1 MENQVLQQRK
11 VNSMNRDNP
20 VIRKFF
26 GGRKMLIATKHQKEK
41 VLQPLLEKMIGVQ
54 AVTTY
59 IDTDQFGTF
68 TGEINRVRSAFD
80 TARQKCL
87 AAHELTGESLILSSE
102 GSFGAHPVL
111 GFVPADEEMLL
122 LKDFKYDVE
131 YRAKVISTQTNFAGA
146 MHFEWEQVLFFA
158 SQVKFPSHGLI
169 VKKEKD
175 DTSEVIKDINDWS
188 KLKEAYNYFKS
199 KYGKAFVETDMRAMN
214 NPSRMKVIEE
224 AAQKLIS
231 VINTI
236 CPVCSSPGFEVKD
249 VLKGLPCSCC
259 NAPTQTAKAYVHGC
273 QFCGHSENR
282 SLEKKQKEDPM
293 FCDEC
298 NP

>member
-1 MENQVLQQRK
+1 
-11 VNSMNRDNP
+11 MNTDNTA
-20 VIRKFF
+20 IKKFF
-26 GGRKMLIATKHQKEK
+26 SGRKMLIATKHQKEK
-41 VLQPLLEKMIGVQ
+41 VLKPVLEQYLEVN

-59 IDTDQFGTF
+59 IDTDRFGTF
-68 TGEINRVRSAFD
+68 TGEVDRERSAFE
-80 TARQKCL
+80 TARQKCIV
-87 AAHELTGESLILSSE
+87 ANELTGETLILASE

-122 LKDFKYDVE
+122 LKDFVHGVE

-175 DTSEVIKDINDWS
+175 DTSEVLKDINDWS
-188 KLKEAYNYFKS
+188 KLKEAFIYFQN
-199 KYGKAFVETDMRAMN
+199 KYGKAFVETDMRAMY
-214 NPSRMKVIEE
+214 NPTRMKVIEE
-224 AAQKLIS
+224 AAHKLVS
-231 VINTI
+231 VISTT
-236 CPVCSSPGFEVKD
+236 CPICSSPGFEVKD
-249 VLKGLPCSCC
+249 VIRGLPCSYC
-259 NAPTQTAKAYVHGC
+259 NTPTQTAKAYVHSC
-273 QFCGHSENR
+273 QFCGHSESR